1 LPIIID
7 EFEALL
13 GTDYDALAALHKR
26 GLTFFLSCQS
36 LEYIQK
42 LNPLLL
48 SAVQAHVKQL
58 IAFHMSAQDAE
69 MLHKEL
75 GVERDDLIHLDL
87 HSCYVAI
94 LAANRRQPTF
104 ALRVVSPAKAKTTSA
119 ESIKNVQ

>member
-1 LPIIID
+1 MGID
-7 EFEALL
+7 YE
-13 GTDYDALAALHKR
+13 ALAALHKR

-48 SAVQAHVKQL
+48 SAVQAHVKQM

-75 GVERDDLIHLDL
+75 EVERDDLIHLDL

-104 ALRVVSPAKAKTTSA
+104 ALRVVVLRKQRQRRQRVFELVVVCAMLSM
-119 ESIKNVQ
+119 N